1 MVSKN
6 FKQTISWAFYDWAN
20 SAFATTVMAG
30 FFPIF
35 FKQFWSLGADV
46 TVSTFKLGIANSLA
60 GIIIAILAPVLGAI
74 ADKGNWKKN
83 FLLIFALL
91 GVVMTG
97 SLYFVAQGQWQ
108 IAVIFYVLAVIG
120 FTGGNIFYDAL
131 LINVAPKN
139 KLDMVSAL
147 GYAFGYLGGGLLLAL
162 NVLMILYPQ
171 KFGLSNSVQAI
182 QLSFVTVAVWWGLFS
197 IPLFIYVRETK
208 NTRKTLKSKTI
219 ISGFKQLYCTLKKI
233 KEYKIVFI
241 FLISYWFY
249 IDGVDTIIRMA
260 VDYGLSLGFDEK
272 SLLLSL
278 LLVQFIGFPSA
289 LLFGKIGERIGAKNA
304 IGFTIVAYIGITF
317 WSFFMNQVWEFYV
330 LAVFIGLVQGGIQAL
345 SRSFYTSIIPP
356 NQAGEFLGFY
366 NMMGKFA
373 VVLGPALMGVVALLT
388 GNPRYSVFAV
398 TFLLVIGGTVLY
410 FVKPHKVCH

>member
-1 MVSKN
+1 MSSTN

-30 FFPIF
+30 FFPLF

-60 GIIIAILAPVLGAI
+60 GIIIAILAPILGAI